1 MIVINTGNG
10 KGKTTSAI
18 GQVLRSLG
26 QGLKVCVIQ
35 LFKNEEFYGEQKI
48 LLKLSNLDFFPFAK
62 KHPKCFKNVNFE
74 EITIQCNQ
82 AMNKIKELSN
92 TNKKYDMVVLE
103 EFNIA
108 IRDNFI
114 DENEFI
120 HFVKLLSQKSNLII
134 TGRGAS
140 KALIDIAD
148 LVTEM
153 KEIKHPYRQGIKTQR
168 GIEF

>member
-1 MIVINTGNG
+1 
-10 KGKTTSAI
+10 
-18 GQVLRSLG
+18 
-26 QGLKVCVIQ
+26 
-35 LFKNEEFYGEQKI
+35 
-48 LLKLSNLDFFPFAK
+48 FAK

-74 EITIQCNQ
+74 EITNQCNQ

-92 TNKKYDMVVLE
+92 TNKKYDMVILE

-120 HFVKLLSQKSNLII
+120 HLVKLLSQKSNLII

-153 KEIKHPYRQGIKTQR
+153 KEIKHPYRKGIKAQR